1 MNQRTL
7 TSVRDGIRVWL
18 FGALLLALLT
28 LAATALGASPTGA
41 APAPEPTAMTAPAL
55 TTTCWVTG
63 DVVGDAN
70 PAVIRTSLC
79 QSQR

>member
-7 TSVRDGIRVWL
+7 TRVRDGLRDWL

-28 LAATALGASPTGA
+28 LAATALGATPTGA
-41 APAPEPTAMTAPAL
+41 VPAPEPIVMTAPAS